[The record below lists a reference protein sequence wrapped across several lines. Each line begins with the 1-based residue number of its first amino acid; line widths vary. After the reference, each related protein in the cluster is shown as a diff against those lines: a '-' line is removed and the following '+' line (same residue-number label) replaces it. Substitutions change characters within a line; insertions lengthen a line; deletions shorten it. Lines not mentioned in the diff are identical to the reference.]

1 MLRLLTTL
9 FLATLATAQNYYS
22 IALDSAQEVPPNA
35 STARGFGVLRHD
47 TATNDVRIFVWHTG
61 IASPLTGAHMHA
73 GAVGANGGIILALA
87 PAGPNSWTGTGTL
100 TAPQAAQLASNS
112 TYINVHTVAFGAGE
126 IRGQIVPAVSTRFT
140 GVLSGAQE
148 VPPNASAATGKAIA
162 YLHQPENRLVYM
174 IDSAGLVNVQAAH
187 IHQGAVGVNGGVM
200 VNLNGAGGTY
210 CGVSPQLTTA
220 QVAAVLASN
229 TYVNVHTT
237 AFPGGELRA
246 QLIKDLGDHWRARLT
261 GVQEVPPTPS
271 TAFGGG
277 SVLVTNNTVT
287 VQGKFGGLF
296 GAPTAAHI
304 HVAPAGANGGVVF
317 GLALTPTSFSG
328 TFTATS
334 SQLADLRAGNWYFN
348 LHTTAFPGGEIRGQ
362 LVPSAI
368 PTTFGFGCPGSNGVR
383 AQAGASGMAALGTSL
398 SLDLYGAIPGA
409 PAALAFGPSRDLF
422 AATPLP
428 IELPVLGFAAP
439 DCYLF
444 VDATTLVGAGTN
456 AFGCASITIQLPPS
470 LALRTATGYGQW
482 VVLDGGVPGGLAMS
496 SAVSLTVQ

>member
-1 MLRLLTTL
+1 MLRLLPAVL
-9 FLATLATAQNYYS
+9 LAAAATAQNYYS
-22 IALDSAQEVPPNA
+22 IALDAAQEVPPNA

-47 TATNDVRIFVWHTG
+47 PATNDVRIFVWHTG
-61 IASPLTGAHMHA
+61 IATALTGAHLHA
-73 GAVGANGGIILALA
+73 GAVGVNGGIIVALS
-87 PAGPNSWTGTGTL
+87 PATSDSWTGTGTL
-100 TAPQAAQLASNS
+100 TPAQAAQLAANG
-112 TYINVHTVAFGAGE
+112 TYINVHSTAFPAGE
-126 IRGQIVPAVSTRFT
+126 IRGQVVPAVSTRFT

-148 VPPNASAATGKAIA
+148 VPPTPSAATGTVVA
-162 YLHQPENRLVYM
+162 YLHQPENRVVYM
-174 IDSAGLVNVQAAH
+174 VESAGLANVLAAH
-187 IHQGAVGVNGGVM
+187 IHLGAVGVNGGILVA
-200 VNLNGAGGTY
+200 LNGAAGTY
-210 CGVSPQLTTA
+210 CGVSQQLSAA
-220 QVAAVLASN
+220 QVSAMLAN
-229 TYVNVHTT
+229 GTYVNVHTN

-246 QLIKDLGDHWRARLT
+246 QLIKDLGDHWRARLD
-261 GVQEVPPTPS
+261 GLQEVPPTPS
-271 TAFGGG
+271 PAFGGG
-277 SVLVTNNTVT
+277 SVLVTNNVIT

-296 GAPTAAHI
+296 AAPFAAHI
-304 HVAPAGANGGVVF
+304 HVGAPGVNGPIVF
-317 GLALTPTSFSG
+317 TLALTPTTFSG

-334 SQLADLRAGNWYFN
+334 AQLADLRAGNWYFN
-348 LHTTAFPGGEIRGQ
+348 VHTGAFGSGEIRGQ

-444 VDATTLVGAGTN
+444 VDATSLVGAGTN
-456 AFGCASITIQLPPS
+456 AFGCASLQLPLPPS
-470 LALRTATGYGQW
+470 LALRGATGYGQW